1 MYSTDNEGKSV
12 VAERFI
18 RALKNKTYKYMTSVS
33 NNVYSDKLDGIVNK
47 SNNTYHRTIKW
58 SVDVKSS
65 TYIDHNKGNNKEGPK
80 VKVGNHVRISKIY
93 IFLQKSMFQI
103 GQTFFFIKSVKNIV
117 PWTYVI
123 SDLNE
128 GIVGTFNEKKL
139 QKTNNK

>member
-1 MYSTDNEGKSV
+1 M
-12 VAERFI
+12 
-18 RALKNKTYKYMTSVS
+18 
-33 NNVYSDKLDGIVNK
+33 
-47 SNNTYHRTIKW
+47 
-58 SVDVKSS
+58 
-65 TYIDHNKGNNKEGPK
+65 
-80 VKVGNHVRISKIY
+80 KVGNHVRISKIY